1 MFATAVGRLRWIAL
15 IEGVSYLVLLGIAMP
30 LKYFA
35 DLPIAVKITGWMHGV
50 LFVAFGFALLQAW
63 QTAKWKLGFVIA
75 IFVSALI
82 PLGTFFM
89 DPKLQ
94 REMAIADE

>member
-35 DLPIAVKITGWMHGV
+35 DLPIAVKITGWMHGD
-50 LFVAFGFALLQAW
+50 AQ
-63 QTAKWKLGFVIA
+63 
-75 IFVSALI
+75 
-82 PLGTFFM
+82 
-89 DPKLQ
+89 
-94 REMAIADE
+94 